1 MVFGARKGTTPS
13 TTNSNAKATHKSCHM
28 VWLHKKTVP
37 RGIKGRAS
45 TTAKRGIITEGELIV
60 Y

>member
-1 MVFGARKGTTPS
+1 
-13 TTNSNAKATHKSCHM
+13 M